1 MYPKFEWDPKIE
13 VCWNAPHPLWKIKV
27 YVSCNPTISTK
38 SPDIPYGHFVCWES
52 IQRFDKKLLDL
63 DGFYMLLY
71 NEKPTNFH
79 GNLQRFPLARKRATS
94 SSSAFS
100 EVVRQWMLNSK
111 RGVLPESGEA
121 DATMG
126 AMDIFKGRKNM
137 GTYLD
142 GNQKSGVHSPVE
154 GTEIYHYLQGF
165 IHPRIS
171 QAGKKDMVTWD
182 PETNSNFAPENE
194 WFLIGISSS
203 RGPPFSGANC

>member
-79 GNLQRFPLARKRATS
+79 GNLQRFPLARKPATS

-111 RGVLPESGEA
+111 RGVLPESREA

-126 AMDIFKGRKNM
+126 AMDIFVWGEKTWVRTLTATRNPAFTHQLRERKSTIIYKVLYIPGYPRREKKTWLP
-137 GTYLD
+137 GTLKLTAILHLKM
-142 GNQKSGVHSPVE
+142 N
-154 GTEIYHYLQGF
+154 GF
-165 IHPRIS
+165 
-171 QAGKKDMVTWD
+171 
-182 PETNSNFAPENE
+182 
-194 WFLIGISSS
+194 
-203 RGPPFSGANC
+203 